1 MTENT
6 TLFLSN
12 DASILTSII
21 PGMLKLFFPLEYIFN
36 VLPVI
41 PKNKEEILIEIPSV
55 IFAGIIGESYNNK
68 VIEKI
73 KNENIFLVN
82 CNTNEIIN
90 NKEYGIFV
98 PLPGSAL
105 KKDDTL
111 LKYNKY
117 NNCLYEFEI
126 KNNSIKPIIFLRN
139 GEIIIDCNDNNKLKI
154 EVPELTLSDKEKVE
168 FRTKIQEIKGL
179 NLGKKKNFLFNKN
192 NLNEKIK
199 KNNFIRS
206 YSYQINK
213 IFSEMLYRK
222 INDKND
228 SLYIET
234 KKTNMIKSY
243 EGHKKLKYQNDSNYN
258 IYQNILYLDKI
269 NEVRCYENSFFIV
282 YNLFNYSEPFIDLF
296 KKNEI
301 IEEWFNDYKF
311 ILKNINDY
319 FNENNTSDFKIFGEN
334 GFINFSKYFI
344 EEMNKIKNNQSD
356 EIFLQNNLSNQFYDE
371 IIKNIFFNEK
381 NNNNFINDKN
391 LYLNKTFNISKNNIY
406 KEKNMV
412 ELYNMEI
419 DGKKNFNKE
428 NFTQYHLYCANVL
441 IEMKKNNIFSD
452 YTIKKNLNFHILNCF
467 FKGYKCEERKY
478 DDNKIIDFPFI
489 SFYSFLNNLNQNELL
504 EIEKLEHLLVN
515 DLLYIYKRVKLD
527 KKLYVFN
534 YK

>member
-1 MTENT
+1 
-6 TLFLSN
+6 
-12 DASILTSII
+12 
-21 PGMLKLFFPLEYIFN
+21 
-36 VLPVI
+36 
-41 PKNKEEILIEIPSV
+41 
-55 IFAGIIGESYNNK
+55 
-68 VIEKI
+68 
-73 KNENIFLVN
+73 
-82 CNTNEIIN
+82 
-90 NKEYGIFV
+90 
-98 PLPGSAL
+98 
-105 KKDDTL
+105 
-111 LKYNKY
+111 
-117 NNCLYEFEI
+117 
-126 KNNSIKPIIFLRN
+126 
-139 GEIIIDCNDNNKLKI
+139 
-154 EVPELTLSDKEKVE
+154 
-168 FRTKIQEIKGL
+168 
-179 NLGKKKNFLFNKN
+179 
-192 NLNEKIK
+192 
-199 KNNFIRS
+199 
-206 YSYQINK
+206 
-213 IFSEMLYRK
+213 MLYRK

-282 YNLFNYSEPFIDLF
+282 YNIFNYSDLFIELF

-319 FNENNTSDFKIFGEN
+319 FNENNTSDFKFFGEN